1 MELDCHFIKEK
12 LEGILTLNHVPT
24 HQQGVD
30 ILTKVLT
37 RIKFEEM
44 TSKLGMINIYSK
56 LEGEC

>member
-1 MELDCHFIKEK
+1 MELDRHFIKEK

-37 RIKFEEM
+37 RIKFEM